1 MLENWSVN
9 FYIYLAPRRTILLF
23 LGAPQSREVYDR
35 RKEKL
40 DIVLADSAAV
50 NYVAR
55 RHHVKNNPKLSSTTS
70 DRR

>member
-1 MLENWSVN
+1 MLEKLECE
-9 FYIYLAPRRTILLF
+9 FLYLFWRVAPLVLF

-40 DIVLADSAAV
+40 DIVLAASAAV
-50 NYVAR
+50 NYAAL

>member
-9 FYIYLAPRRTILLF
+9 FYIYFGGRPTSLLF
-23 LGAPQSREVYDR
+23 LGPPQSRGVYDR

-40 DIVLADSAAV
+40 NTVLATPAAV
-50 NYVAR
+50 NYVAQ